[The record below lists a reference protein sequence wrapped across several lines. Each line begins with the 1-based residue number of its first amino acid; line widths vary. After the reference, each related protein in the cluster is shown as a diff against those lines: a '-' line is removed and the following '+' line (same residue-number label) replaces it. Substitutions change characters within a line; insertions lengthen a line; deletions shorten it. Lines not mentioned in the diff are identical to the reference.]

1 MIKIRAAIAVLLTLF
16 SLFPLVFSIGTFA
29 DEFFDIKVTDGDA
42 GVLTDENIKK
52 YWRPASDK
60 SQITIALSIGRRTD
74 GIYISRYSEDT
85 VIDITSYDN
94 DGNILDIIKNGDKYD
109 GFSCF
114 YPLNEQTRKIVLDVP
129 APQDSKKEYGI
140 AYLTLSDPNAPDEG
154 IMKWSSPEGKCDLL
168 MIPTHQDDEYIFL
181 GDILPAYINE
191 GYRVAVTY
199 SCICTRGR
207 YEEGLRGLWHCGV
220 RIYPDYLGFA
230 DCGRKLTFDEA
241 ADAWGGSDN
250 VVLALVREIRRKQP
264 SVVVT
269 HDENGENYHNSH
281 CVTSYAA
288 KKTVELA
295 ASSDYDPE
303 SLDKYGAWTVSKLY
317 LHLYKENKIVLDYT
331 RPLENYGGKSAYE
344 VAAEAYDFHR
354 SQHNSYKLSWI
365 AIQKGAKYD
374 NTLFGLAYSTVG
386 IDNRD
391 LFSGTSV
398 WNGRSLCEGA
408 DANVT
413 TTTAATTEMPRITT
427 AVTTLPQMS
436 ETKPITTEKAPI
448 TTEKVPITTIP
459 ETTAEPVTTKEVYPI
474 QSITTTSST
483 PNVVQEGKNEH
494 HILSLAIAAASIIIL
509 SVGLYF
515 LIKKARK

>member
-1 MIKIRAAIAVLLTLF
+1 MKRFRAAIAVSLTLL
-16 SLFPLVFSIGTFA
+16 SLFPLVFSVETFA
-29 DEFFDIKVTDGDA
+29 DKYFDIEVTDGDA
-42 GVLTDENIKK
+42 RVFADENVKK
-52 YWRPASDK
+52 YWRPESDK
-60 SQITIALSIGRRTD
+60 SQITIRPADGRKTD

-85 VIDITSYDN
+85 VIDITSYDR
-94 DGNILDIIKNGDKYD
+94 DGNVLDSIKNGDKYD
-109 GFSCF
+109 GLSCF

-129 APQDSKKEYGI
+129 APKDGKKEYGI
-140 AYLTLSDPNAPDEG
+140 GYLALSDPTAPDSS
-154 IMKWSSPEGKCDLL
+154 IMKWSSPEEKCDLL

-220 RIYPDYLGFA
+220 RIYPDYLGFS

-269 HDENGENYHNSH
+269 HDEKGENYHNSH

-288 KKTVELA
+288 KKAVELA

-303 SLDKYGAWTVSKLY
+303 SITEYGIWTVSKLY
-317 LHLYKENKIVLDYT
+317 LHLYKENRIVLDYT
-331 RPLENYGGKSAYE
+331 RPLEKYDGKSAYE
-344 VAAEAYDFHR
+344 VAVEAYDFHK
-354 SQHNSYKLSWI
+354 SQHNAYKLSWS

-391 LFSGTSV
+391 LFSGTSI
-398 WNGRSLCEGA
+398 WNGRSLCDGS
-408 DANVT
+408 DIYVT
-413 TTTAATTEMPRITT
+413 TTTATTTEPTPTTTVPATETT
-427 AVTTLPQMS
+427 APITS
-436 ETKPITTEKAPI
+436 EIKPITTEI
-448 TTEKVPITTIP
+448 TPITTIP
-459 ETTAEPVTTKEVYPI
+459 ITTTEKTVTTSSPI
-474 QSITTTSST
+474 QSITTTSSIT
-483 PNVVQEGKNEH
+483 DDVKKSENYPQILTFVIVAVV
-494 HILSLAIAAASIIIL
+494 ILTFIIGI
-509 SVGLYF
+509 YF
-515 LIKKARK
+515 ALKRVRK